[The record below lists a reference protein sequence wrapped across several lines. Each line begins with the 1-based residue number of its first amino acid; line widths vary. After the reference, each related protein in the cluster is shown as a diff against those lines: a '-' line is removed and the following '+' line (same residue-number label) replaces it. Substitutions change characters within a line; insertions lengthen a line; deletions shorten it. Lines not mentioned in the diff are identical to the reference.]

1 MTSASATLRAELT
14 GPLAGL
20 GVDVESVDVQKA
32 GRRHVVRIVVDRDGG
47 VDLDLIADVSRR
59 ASELLDSAA
68 LADALPG
75 PFVLEVTSP
84 GVDRPLTEARHWRR
98 AMRRL
103 VDVTLADGTQIVGR
117 VVDVP
122 SDDEVVLSMTHGD
135 RTVQRRAI
143 ERAVVQVEFNRVEG
157 ADDVVSDDLPG
168 DDEEG
173 EG

>member
-14 GPLAGL
+14 GPLASL
-20 GVDVESVDVQKA
+20 GVDVESVEIQKA
-32 GRRHVVRIVVDRDGG
+32 GRRHVVRVVVDRDGG

-59 ASELLDSAA
+59 ASELLDSEA

-103 VDVTLADGTQIVGR
+103 VDVTLTDGTEIVGR

-122 SDDEVVLSMTHGD
+122 SDDEVVLSTDHGD
-135 RTVQRRAI
+135 RSIQRRAV
-143 ERAVVQVEFNRVEG
+143 ERAVVQVEFNRVES
-157 ADDVVSDDLPG
+157 DDVVDG
-168 DDEEG
+168 DDVPDDDDG